1 MVGNYEI
8 NQGDRLQGK
17 VTVAKEGLYYRIS
30 CRCQL
35 SGEVMHRLVVRCGG
49 KETSL
54 GTCVP
59 MEEGFGVEKKISR
72 KTIGEGIPEFLLLP
86 KHEAVSG
93 KFVPIYPEEP
103 FSYMAR
109 LKDAFLARQAGQL
122 GIVIKE

>member
-8 NQGDRLQGK
+8 KQGDRLQGK
-17 VTVAKEGLYYRIS
+17 VKVEKEGLYYRIS

-35 SGEVMHRLVVRCGG
+35 SGEVMHKLVVRCGG
-49 KETSL
+49 RETSL
-54 GTCVP
+54 GVCVP
-59 MEEGFGVEKKISR
+59 MEGSFGVDRKISC
-72 KTIGEGIPEFLLLP
+72 KSIGRGTPEFLLLP
-86 KHEAVSG
+86 KHEAVAG

-109 LKDAFLARQAGQL
+109 LKDAFLARQAGQV